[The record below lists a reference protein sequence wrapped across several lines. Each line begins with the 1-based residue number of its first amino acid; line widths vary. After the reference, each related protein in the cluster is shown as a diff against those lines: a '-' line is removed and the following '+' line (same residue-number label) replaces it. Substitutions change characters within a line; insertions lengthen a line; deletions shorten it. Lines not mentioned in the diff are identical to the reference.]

1 MFCDTCEMCRRD
13 IRQLLAAPWDYV
25 ISHYE
30 FMIVFT
36 AYRRNMTFYSNMD
49 LGQLKTMYAQLVSYS
64 PARILVIDKLA
75 STYKAQHRH
84 AAELVRPT
92 VPCTLSDVITLALGN
107 RVPKRFVH
115 VCIAQCNFLSY
126 DNMTLASF
134 ASVEGIRGGALRY
147 MAVLQ
152 SQGEQGRRDLHV
164 IISTAITGWMMRLA
178 GLECTC
184 GTWAQVMD
192 MVSCS
197 TADTETS
204 LTLQSEARVT
214 AYICTL
220 LDLHADDL
228 PQGDTQGD
236 SRRRQQQRAKV
247 DYDYVF
253 DELLVS
259 GLSADDRTHRQLS
272 AA

>member
-1 MFCDTCEMCRRD
+1 
-13 IRQLLAAPWDYV
+13 
-25 ISHYE
+25 
-30 FMIVFT
+30 
-36 AYRRNMTFYSNMD
+36 
-49 LGQLKTMYAQLVSYS
+49 
-64 PARILVIDKLA
+64 
-75 STYKAQHRH
+75 
-84 AAELVRPT
+84 
-92 VPCTLSDVITLALGN
+92 
-107 RVPKRFVH
+107 
-115 VCIAQCNFLSY
+115 
-126 DNMTLASF
+126 
-134 ASVEGIRGGALRY
+134 
-147 MAVLQ
+147 
-152 SQGEQGRRDLHV
+152 
-164 IISTAITGWMMRLA
+164 MRLA

-236 SRRRQQQRAKV
+236 SRRQQRAKV

>member
-1 MFCDTCEMCRRD
+1 
-13 IRQLLAAPWDYV
+13 
-25 ISHYE
+25 
-30 FMIVFT
+30 
-36 AYRRNMTFYSNMD
+36 
-49 LGQLKTMYAQLVSYS
+49 
-64 PARILVIDKLA
+64 
-75 STYKAQHRH
+75 
-84 AAELVRPT
+84 
-92 VPCTLSDVITLALGN
+92 
-107 RVPKRFVH
+107 
-115 VCIAQCNFLSY
+115 
-126 DNMTLASF
+126 
-134 ASVEGIRGGALRY
+134 
-147 MAVLQ
+147 
-152 SQGEQGRRDLHV
+152 
-164 IISTAITGWMMRLA
+164 
-178 GLECTC
+178 
-184 GTWAQVMD
+184 

-204 LTLQSEARVT
+204 LTLQSESRVT

-236 SRRRQQQRAKV
+236 SQQQWAKV